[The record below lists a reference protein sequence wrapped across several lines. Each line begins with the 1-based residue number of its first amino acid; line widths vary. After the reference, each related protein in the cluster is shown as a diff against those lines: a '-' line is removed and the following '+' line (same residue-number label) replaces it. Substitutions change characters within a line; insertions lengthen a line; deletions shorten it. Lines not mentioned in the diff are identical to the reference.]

1 MKTRTVCKNLCSSIL
16 LLSAFFIYS
25 CSNELEDNLSSK
37 ENKEFTLKLSV
48 DEANALKI
56 KKTGSYVISE
66 EDAIEMIL
74 KGFTKEAQSR
84 SKSSFV
90 VKSCKKIDFPSTNKI
105 EKDKKP
111 EGYYVVDFIHENKEG
126 FSIVSADKRIEQV
139 LAYSEQGSLNDTIY
153 NEGLKIFYQG
163 LSHYME
169 NQVKEFNTD
178 SLYNAA
184 LSKLTFSRNGWIDD
198 GNFHYYY
205 APYGFT
211 VDPDYEYM
219 GEEIITHEGSE
230 IGDILTTRWSQN
242 YPYNNKLPNITANQ
256 KAYAGCTLIAMIQIM
271 AYHKKPYGT
280 VTATDWARFTQSFQC
295 YEEELQDCILSI
307 FNEIEKKS
315 VDTLGTD
322 ISLPSAWIFL
332 NRNGYLATLH
342 ENYNSNTMKLPVLV
356 RGDSGTG
363 TAGHVWVIDSKRIT
377 TYVTYDKYEKDDGY
391 DVWRIYVEKLEEY
404 GPLYVHCNWGY
415 GGSSDGWYINNAF
428 SSYNNFDY
436 SQNTRMINIQ
446 P

>member
-1 MKTRTVCKNLCSSIL
+1 MKTRTACKNLCSSIL

-66 EDAIEMIL
+66 EDAIEMVF
-74 KGFTKEAQSR
+74 KGFANEAQSR

-211 VDPDYEYM
+211 VDSDYEYM
-219 GEEIITHEGSE
+219 GEEIITHEGDE
-230 IGDILTTRWSQN
+230 IGNILTTKWYQTF
-242 YPYNNKLPNITANQ
+242 PYNDKLPSVAQNQ
-256 KAYAGCTLIAMIQIM
+256 KAYAGCTLIAMIKIM
-271 AYHKKPYGT
+271 AYYKKPYGS
-280 VTATDWARFTQSFQC
+280 VTTRDWSIFTQAIQC
-295 YEEELQDCILSI
+295 YDEELQECILSI
-307 FNEIEKKS
+307 FNEIEKRY
-315 VDTLGTD
+315 DTSGTY
-322 ISLPSAWIFL
+322 ITLRSAQSFL
-332 NRNGYLATLH
+332 NNNGYRTTYY
-342 ENYNSNTMKLPVLV
+342 NTYNSNEMILPVLV
-356 RGDSGTG
+356 AGNDG
-363 TAGHVWVIDSKRIT
+363 TADPGHSWVIDSQRIN
-377 TYVTYDKYEKDDGY
+377 TYATYDKYEKDDGY
-391 DVWRIYVEKLEEY
+391 DVWRIYVKKIEEY
-404 GPLYVHCNWGY
+404 GPLYVHCNWGL

-436 SQNTRMINIQ
+436 SHNLEMLNIQ